1 MVAVIADCTP
11 RVTLS
16 SNPLAGRAL
25 SPASAGFFL
34 VNNISLLLDLLY
46 ARALRAVADVN
57 GGAVAPPSHQTFA
70 VS

>member
-16 SNPLAGRAL
+16 SKPLAGRPL
-25 SPASAGFFL
+25 SPEVAGLFL
-34 VNNISLLLDLLY
+34 VNNISLLLDLSR
-46 ARALRAVADVN
+46 ARALRADVN
-57 GGAVAPPSHQTFA
+57 WGAVAPLSPYTFA